1 MPNAGVCVVPNAE
14 VAGFANVLPNGVV
27 VVVPNP
33 TDCPNPVLVAVWPK
47 SGLVCPKRL
56 VVWVEAGVEKEN
68 PVDWVVPK
76 PVVGCAGFPKSELF
90 WKNGLYI
97 KFIRCFLI

>member
-1 MPNAGVCVVPNAE
+1 MVPKAGVCVVPNAE
-14 VAGFANVLPNGVV
+14 VAGFAKVLPNGVA

-33 TDCPNPVLVAVWPK
+33 TVCPNPVLVVVWPN
-47 SGLVCPKRL
+47 SGLVWPKRL

-68 PVDWVVPK
+68 PVDWGVPK

-90 WKNGLYI
+90 
-97 KFIRCFLI
+97 